1 MTIASEALAL
11 VSEAI
16 STISCPVET
25 QPMPHQSLLMSIAQ
39 KLSNQ
44 KADISRRTKGDM
56 HKCTSLEHGLRELR
70 SGERPWTQRC
80 RQRRKNACSLR
91 KRIGNDGE
99 SRKMRGDLLKRRK
112 ARRLR
117 RFWRRTSQ
125 LRYATSRCHH
135 LVLPDNLVYSI
146 PTRWEVQSRSV
157 AVGDMSSGKASEI
170 CSLILSSS
178 QVRRLISYRWC
189 S

>member
-1 MTIASEALAL
+1 
-11 VSEAI
+11 
-16 STISCPVET
+16 
-25 QPMPHQSLLMSIAQ
+25 MPHQSLLMSMAQ
-39 KLSNQ
+39 KLNDQ
-44 KADISRRTKGDM
+44 KADISRRTNGDM
-56 HKCTSLEHGLRELR
+56 HRCTSLEHGLRGLR

-80 RQRRKNACSLR
+80 RQPRKNVRSLR

-99 SRKMRGDLLKRRK
+99 SRKMRGELLRRRK
-112 ARRLR
+112 TRKSR

-125 LRYATSRCHH
+125 LRYAIDYCRL
-135 LVLPDNLVYSI
+135 LVPPDNLLYSI
-146 PTRWEVQSRSV
+146 LTRWEVQSRSA

-178 QVRRLISYRWC
+178 QVRRLIFYRWC